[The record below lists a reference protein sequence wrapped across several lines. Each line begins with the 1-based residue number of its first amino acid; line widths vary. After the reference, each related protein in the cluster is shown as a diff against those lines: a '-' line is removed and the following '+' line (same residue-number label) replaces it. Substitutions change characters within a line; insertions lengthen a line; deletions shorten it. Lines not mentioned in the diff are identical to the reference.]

1 VRSFYLVWALLL
13 AGGMASAE
21 VYFVVVGGLGGD
33 PRYEQRFSE
42 EAGATAEAARAAAG
56 DDSHVTLLRGPA
68 ATREAITEA
77 LTALQSKTTKED
89 AAALMLLGHG
99 AFDGETFKFNI
110 PGPDLSDKQL
120 LDLLEKIPAERQLV
134 VLAASSSGA
143 ALKMLQA
150 ENRIV
155 ITATK
160 SGRERNAVQFGRY
173 WAEAL
178 SSEEADVNKN
188 NVISA
193 QEAYTYAE
201 AKVKAYYEAEKRLAT
216 EHARLEGELAGSFTL
231 ARLAEAVEAAR
242 DPELAPLYQRR
253 EDLERKIDQLKLRKE
268 SMSED
273 EYFDE
278 LQKLLVELSTLQ
290 EQIAAKSEGEES
302 AEP

>member
-1 VRSFYLVWALLL
+1 MRVFCLVSVLLMS
-13 AGGMASAE
+13 AAAASAE

-42 EAGATAEAARAAAG
+42 EAAATAEAARNAAG
-56 DDSHVTLLRGPA
+56 DDSRVTLLRGPE

-77 LTALQSKTTKED
+77 LTALQSKTTKDD
-89 AAALMLLGHG
+89 AAALILLGHG
-99 AFDGETFKFNI
+99 ASDGETFKFNI

-120 LDLLEKIPAERQLV
+120 LVLLEKIPAERQLV

-143 ALKMLQA
+143 ALKTLQA

-201 AKVKAYYEAEKRLAT
+201 TKVKDYYESEKRLAT
-216 EHARLEGELAGSFTL
+216 EHSRLEGKLAGSFTL

-253 EDLERKIDQLKLRKE
+253 EDLERKIDQLKLRKD
-268 SMSED
+268 SLSED
-273 EYFDE
+273 AYFDE
-278 LQKLLVELSTLQ
+278 LQELLVELATLQ
-290 EQIAAKSEGEES
+290 EQIVAKSEDEES
-302 AEP
+302 TEP